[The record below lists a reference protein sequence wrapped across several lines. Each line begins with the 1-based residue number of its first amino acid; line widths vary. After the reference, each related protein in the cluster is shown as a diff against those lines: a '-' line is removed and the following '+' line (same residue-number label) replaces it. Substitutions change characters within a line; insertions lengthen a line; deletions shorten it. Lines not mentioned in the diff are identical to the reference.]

1 MVEKMLSDDEIVK
14 KVFEPIV
21 NLMNENWLRCKL
33 AEFPWGTNIGNERW
47 FEFCITKA
55 LGIKDLIPYFPKSN
69 IDLPY
74 KISGKE
80 CLIEVKGACNFDVN
94 YVCKAA
100 TQYVD
105 KHIHIGI
112 FLAAYDEEKIGEVKR
127 KVKVIEQAIITD
139 SKNREW
145 IVCVIRRK

>member
-1 MVEKMLSDDEIVK
+1 MLSDDEIVK

-21 NLMNENWLRCKL
+21 NLMNEDWLRGKL
-33 AEFPWGTNIGNERW
+33 AEFPMGTTIGNERW

-55 LGIKDLIPYFPKSN
+55 LGIKDLIPYFPKSK

-80 CLIEVKGACNFDVN
+80 CLIEVKGACDFNVK
-94 YVCKAA
+94 YLCEAA
-100 TQYVD
+100 NQYVD
-105 KHIHIGI
+105 KHPHIGI
-112 FLAAYDEEKIGEVKR
+112 ILGAYNEEKLKQIKR
-127 KVKVIEQAIITD
+127 RVKVIDQAIITD

-145 IVCVIRRK
+145 VICVIRRK